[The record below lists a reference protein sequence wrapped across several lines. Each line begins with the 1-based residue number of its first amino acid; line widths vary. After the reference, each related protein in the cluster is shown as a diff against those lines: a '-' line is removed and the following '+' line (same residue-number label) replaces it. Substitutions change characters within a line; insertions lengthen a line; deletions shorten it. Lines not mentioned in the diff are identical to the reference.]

1 MTKPARNLSRRD
13 ALRLFMGSALTV
25 GVAAA
30 LKPAAVIA
38 ETAQQKADNAKAQA
52 DKTQQKLGD
61 AQAQYDAAQQKLAAI
76 GEEYSEAAA
85 KLSATQGQIAELN
98 QQISEAED
106 AISTKEG
113 EIAQTQKNIEAKQ
126 KKLGGRMSAA
136 YKSGNQSTIDL
147 ILSSA
152 SFEELTSNIYY
163 LDKVTEQDKAMIDE
177 VKGLKSDLE
186 QQKSELEQQKA
197 ALEQQKAALEQ
208 LESQQTD
215 ELAAAQAKQDEAA
228 AVVSG
233 LSDSVQEL
241 MKQHDSELVAAQEAA
256 AEAKRISAEAK
267 KSKKSWATTTNTQVL
282 GNGPLAK
289 VTAAAASTPSP
300 GGGLCAAWI
309 TYVFSNAGIGHFGG
323 NACDM
328 CAWWCGNSVSD
339 IKPGMIIAVE
349 SSSSGTTAGRIYGH
363 IGVYLG
369 DGLVHHNVG
378 YIKTDT
384 VSSWVATY
392 GKYMTPRCGWLGGI
406 ALS

>member
-52 DKTQQKLGD
+52 DKTQQKLDD

-197 ALEQQKAALEQ
+197 TLEQQKAALEQ

-228 AVVSG
+228 AAVSYTH
-233 LSDSVQEL
+233 LTL
-241 MKQHDSELVAAQEAA
+241 P
-256 AEAKRISAEAK
+256 
-267 KSKKSWATTTNTQVL
+267 TN
-282 GNGPLAK
+282 
-289 VTAAAASTPSP
+289 
-300 GGGLCAAWI
+300 
-309 TYVFSNAGIGHFGG
+309 
-323 NACDM
+323 
-328 CAWWCGNSVSD
+328 
-339 IKPGMIIAVE
+339 
-349 SSSSGTTAGRIYGH
+349 
-363 IGVYLG
+363 
-369 DGLVHHNVG
+369 
-378 YIKTDT
+378 
-384 VSSWVATY
+384 
-392 GKYMTPRCGWLGGI
+392 
-406 ALS
+406 